1 MGLIRE
7 SLQFQGQWRSYQ
19 KRVLDHALNYMQD
32 HKIHIVAA
40 PGSGKTTLGIELIR
54 RLDAPCL
61 ILAPSITIRDQWL
74 CRIRQGF
81 LRKEKTAQA
90 GQESIEDALL
100 SNNIRKPALI
110 TAITYQA
117 LHSCIRREKSAA
129 EGADGQEKSET
140 TDYSGFDFYRTI
152 EECGIRT
159 VCLDE
164 AHHLRSEWWK
174 ALEEMTGKLTQA
186 TVISLTATPPYDST
200 PEQWQRYIGLCGPID
215 EEIGVP
221 ELVKEKSLCAH
232 QDYVYFNMPTEEEKQ
247 EIEAFRSKAKECM
260 ERLMADDTF
269 AAHVA
274 GHRGLADPERFADS
288 LLENP
293 DYLEALLVFLQAQP
307 AEKQAGK
314 MPFLPKLTRLLGTK
328 GRLPAMDLG
337 RMELLLQG
345 FLYEDTESYSCDREY
360 RERLIAQLKTDSL
373 IHKKRITLSGNEA
386 VNKLLLTSKGKLN
399 SIVCITRSEY
409 QSMGKELRLLIL
421 TDYIK
426 KEHLSAIGNP
436 QKQVNE
442 LGVVPIFEMLRRE
455 KMKLMD
461 KAEDGGG
468 ICELQLAA
476 LSGSVVLLP
485 KRAVEELKSRLAG
498 RSLKGSFSAC
508 GDTGYFLFALSGSEE
523 TAASLVTELFQDGYI
538 QALVGT
544 KSLLGEGWDSP
555 CINSLILASF
565 VGSFMLSNQMRGRAI
580 RTMKGDPDKVSNIW
594 HLVCMLPEEEAEDTS
609 EDFRTLQRRFQGF
622 SGVHYEEDI
631 IENGME
637 RLSRI
642 RPPYNR
648 ENLAQINED
657 MLVMAAQRDILRKRW
672 DAALCKSTEPVLK
685 EEVSVPSER
694 IQKNVFFY
702 QSLAWVIAGVLL
714 SVALTVLTLHT
725 QTVPKGMVLA
735 LRLLPLLVIL
745 IGYGRRLIWLF
756 TPKRQLEAAGR
767 GILSALYQ
775 IQQVQTRK
783 LRPIVQQRRGK
794 NRYVIALLGGTE
806 REKTVFADAVGEML
820 GPVDNPRYLLKAKG
834 SKGGLSAYYCV
845 PGIFGKRKEDAM
857 IFARSISSWLGN
869 YEPVYTRCETG
880 RRVLLKAKMK
890 TFANRTA
897 YDTRRRKRM

>member
-1 MGLIRE
+1 MGLIQE

-74 CRIRQGF
+74 DRIRQGF
-81 LRKEKTAQA
+81 LRTEKTAQA

-129 EGADGQEKSET
+129 EGEDGQEKSET

-174 ALEEMTGKLTQA
+174 ALEEVVGKLTQA
-186 TVISLTATPPYDST
+186 TIISLTATPPYDSA

-221 ELVKEKSLCAH
+221 ELVREKSLCAH
-232 QDYVYFNMPTEEEKQ
+232 QDYVYFNMPTEEERQ
-247 EIEAFRSKAKECM
+247 EIAAFRSKAKECM

-288 LLENP
+288 LLKNP
-293 DYLEALLVFLQAQP
+293 DYLEAQLVFLHD
-307 AEKQAGK
+307 KRL
-314 MPFLPKLTRLLGTK
+314 PFSPKLTRLLGKK

-345 FLYEDTESYSCDREY
+345 FLYEDTDSYRCDREY
-360 RERLIAQLKTDSL
+360 RERLIAQLKAGSL
-373 IHKKRITLSGNEA
+373 IHKNQITLSGNET
-386 VNKLLLTSKGKLN
+386 VNKLLLTSKGKLK
-399 SIVCITRSEY
+399 SIVCITRAEY
-409 QSMGKELRLLIL
+409 QSMGKDLRLLIL

-426 KEHLSAIGNP
+426 KEHLPAIGNP

-455 KMKLMD
+455 EMKLME
-461 KAEDGGG
+461 KAADGSG

-485 KRAVEELKSRLAG
+485 KLAVEELKGRLAG
-498 RSLKGSFSAC
+498 RGLKGSFSVC
-508 GDTGYFLFALSGSEE
+508 GDTGYFLFTLSGSEE

-538 QALVGT
+538 QVLVGT

-594 HLVCMLPEEEAEDTS
+594 HLVCMLPEETKQEDVS
-609 EDFRTLQRRFQGF
+609 EDFKTMQRRFQGF

-648 ENLAQINED
+648 ENLEHINEEMLD
-657 MLVMAAQRDILRKRW
+657 MASQRDILRGRW
-672 DAALCKSTEPVLK
+672 DTALCRSTEPVLK
-685 EEVSVPSER
+685 EETSVPASR

-725 QTVPKGMVLA
+725 RTVPKGMVLA
-735 LRLLPLLVIL
+735 LRLLPLVVIL

-756 TPKRQLEAAGR
+756 TPGRQLEALGR
-767 GILSALYQ
+767 GVLSALNQ
-775 IQQVQTRK
+775 TEQVQTRK
-783 LRPIVQQRRGK
+783 LHPIVRERGK
-794 NRYVIALLGGTE
+794 DRYVIALSGGTE
-806 REKTVFADAVGEML
+806 REKIVFADAVGEML

-834 SKGGLSAYYCV
+834 NKAGLSAYYCV
-845 PGIFGKRKEDAM
+845 PGIFGKRKEDAL

-869 YEPVYTRCETG
+869 YEPVYTRCEAG

-890 TFANRTA
+890 TFANRPC